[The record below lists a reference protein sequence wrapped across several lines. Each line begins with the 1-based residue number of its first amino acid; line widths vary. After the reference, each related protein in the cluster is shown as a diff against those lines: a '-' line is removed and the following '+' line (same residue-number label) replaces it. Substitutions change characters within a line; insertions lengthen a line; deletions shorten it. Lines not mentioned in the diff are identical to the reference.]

1 MPSIAADPGY
11 RGGGARMVGV
21 AGEGGAFGFWPDT
34 KSGGGGGGGG
44 CCRFLAQ
51 YKKWGKGG
59 MIAYQG
65 AQDIVH

>member
-44 CCRFLAQ
+44 WWVLSVSSPI
-51 YKKWGKGG
+51 KKVGEGG
-59 MIAYQG
+59 YDRISG
-65 AQDIVH
+65 GPRI

>member
-34 KSGGGGGGGG
+34 KCGGGGGGGG
-44 CCRFLAQ
+44 
-51 YKKWGKGG
+51 GG
-59 MIAYQG
+59 GVWWVLSVSSPI
-65 AQDIVH
+65 